1 LIASLTAPASYSL
14 LEVILRTHI
23 AEGLFT
29 TDDVRT
35 SGKSIKSIEGFP
47 LSFSSKGD
55 SITINNG
62 AKLVSASSTVVGN
75 GALIKITSVL
85 DDFVDMFG
93 SDMSGNA
100 STNVASE
107 PGTPHSNSSDVSHIS
122 GTVASALSASPNL
135 STYTGLLKATCPEFF
150 SLLDGFFANSK
161 NISIF
166 APSNAVFE
174 AMGGPASTLQPS
186 NQPLSS
192 YMLKYPFIDTTSA
205 GQEMSVL
212 GFPATVR
219 RDSTGAITSANNA
232 IVKREKIC
240 VRNVCVYT
248 VDRWLDP
255 VFGLF

>member
-1 LIASLTAPASYSL
+1 M
-14 LEVILRTHI
+14 
-23 AEGLFT
+23 FT
-29 TDDVRT
+29 TDNVRT
-35 SGKSIKSIEGFP
+35 SGKSIKSVEGFP

-55 SITINNG
+55 SITINNET
-62 AKLVSASSTVVGN
+62 KLVSASSAIVGN
-75 GALIKITSVL
+75 GALFKITSVL
-85 DDFVDMFG
+85 DAFVDMFG
-93 SDMSGNA
+93 TDVSGNA

-107 PGTPHSNSSDVSHIS
+107 SVPSNTNSSDVSRDS
-122 GTVASALSASPNL
+122 GAVASVLTSSPNL
-135 STYTGLLKATCPEFF
+135 STYTVLLKATSPEFF
-150 SLLDGFFANSK
+150 SLLDGFFASGK
-161 NISIF
+161 HISIF

-186 NQPLSS
+186 NQPLFS
-192 YMLKYPFIDTTSA
+192 YLLKYPFIDTTSA

>member
-1 LIASLTAPASYSL
+1 M
-14 LEVILRTHI
+14 
-23 AEGLFT
+23 FT

-35 SGKSIKSIEGFP
+35 LGKSIKSIEGFP

-55 SITINNG
+55 SITINNE

-75 GALIKITSVL
+75 GALFKITSVL
-85 DDFVDMFG
+85 DAFVDMFG
-93 SDMSGNA
+93 TDVSVNTT
-100 STNVASE
+100 TNVASE
-107 PGTPHSNSSDVSHIS
+107 SGPAHSNSSDASYIA
-122 GTVASALSASPNL
+122 GTIASALSASPNL
-135 STYTGLLKATCPEFF
+135 SIYTGLLKATSPEFF
-150 SLLDGFFANSK
+150 SLLDGSFADGK

-186 NQPLSS
+186 NQPLYS
-192 YMLKYPFIDTTSA
+192 YLLKYPFIDTTSA
-205 GQEMSVL
+205 GREMSLL

-232 IVKREKIC
+232 ILKGEIIC
-240 VRNVCVYT
+240 VSNVCVYT